1 MNNNGAFRKLCNFQM
16 RNTNLNTLL
25 GKEGYATKESLKL
38 SIKITLLKQFLPPL
52 FEWYLCCQRKAAK
65 CV

>member
-1 MNNNGAFRKLCNFQM
+1 MNDNGAFRKLCNFQM
-16 RNTNLNTLL
+16 RNTNLNTFL

-38 SIKITLLKQFLPPL
+38 SIKITLLKRFLPPL

>member
-1 MNNNGAFRKLCNFQM
+1 MNDNGAFRKLCNFQM
-16 RNTNLNTLL
+16 RNTNLNTCL